1 MVSCRTCRAG
11 KLVASRQL
19 SNLRLSGS
27 STTFRQHLS
36 NQVGASWHACAV
48 RSPANVALPYLPVDA
63 LAWDV
68 QLAIGAVVLFR
79 ELHAQL
85 GVKVLR
91 PGRKEM
97 IFPNVSTGE
106 SAQ

>member
-1 MVSCRTCRAG
+1 
-11 KLVASRQL
+11 
-19 SNLRLSGS
+19 
-27 STTFRQHLS
+27 
-36 NQVGASWHACAV
+36 
-48 RSPANVALPYLPVDA
+48 VALPYLPVDA

-97 IFPNVSTGE
+97 MFPNVSTGE